1 MLTLGYGVMY
11 YLGFGVLLV
20 AAIIALVVIK
30 KKQNQ

>member
-1 MLTLGYGVMY
+1 MLTLGYGVLY